1 MLEQDLKNLG
11 LSEKE
16 AIIYLA
22 SLELGPS
29 TIQEISKK
37 AQIKRSSTY
46 DMIRFLMERGLMSE
60 FTKIRGDSLLQN

>member
-1 MLEQDLKNLG
+1 MLEQSLRNIG

-37 AQIKRSSTY
+37 AQLKRSSVY
-46 DMIRFLMERGLMSE
+46 DLISSLVERGLMNNFIKNS
-60 FTKIRGDSLLQN
+60 